1 MCVFQLKCLPYNLY
15 RNIWKFAY
23 FHPIVRW
30 CLTRCIS
37 LYVQILCIRYCYV
50 FLHIVVCTVH
60 SHHWFDAIQMF
71 TRQSIKLWKCL
82 LSWFCIYANAL
93 FSFHS
98 FVCILLPF
106 RILCMACKNCRH
118 CENSRMCLNLNFVIW
133 MLNKMICIFQNC
145 LHQQTAIR
153 THLHMLL
160 NL

>member
-1 MCVFQLKCLPYNLY
+1 MPAFQSLSKYLKICIFSPDGTMVLNKVHLLWFRYMFKYFVFG
-15 RNIWKFAY
+15 
-23 FHPIVRW
+23 
-30 CLTRCIS
+30 
-37 LYVQILCIRYCYV
+37 YCYV

-82 LSWFCIYANAL
+82 LSWFCSYVNAL
-93 FSFHS
+93 FSFPS
-98 FVCILLPF
+98 VVCILLPF
-106 RILCMACKNCRH
+106 RILCMACKNFHH
-118 CENSRMCLNLNFVIW
+118 CENRRMCLNLNFVIW

-153 THLHMLL
+153 THMHMLL